1 MAIINKVPF
10 ANIPGYPKFNTQSPT
25 WQGVAKKAEE
35 NDYWNT
41 DPDVLK
47 FRELYRNKY
56 GEEPSRDPKVA
67 KYDYDAAYKSGVRPV
82 LNNEDGLYHWDS
94 KFKSDDHPNRY
105 VDGIDTKTGVPL
117 KSVSLEKEQPS
128 SIFENSLQKFENN
141 LLSTIASPVK
151 KNTPEERNAILNQ
164 EGQFEDVTEFKPNF
178 NKTEVDALKE
188 SVDNKLNI
196 GKPSTLQTTN
206 IISGINTAANVIN
219 NIVGAVTASKMKP
232 TLIGYRAPVEVK
244 TISDNTEQVKAGAQ
258 EQIDREIAGVR
269 DVNRR
274 YGKSVTGELLSKSLA
289 AENDLSSKLAQTR
302 LGIEAQNAQ
311 MENQMGQYNDQ
322 AERNRDAS
330 NAQIQTQFDI
340 QKSGIISNAM
350 QGISGALTG
359 GMQSIID
366 NTMYGKSMEYATYK
380 NELNSIDEEMKS
392 SSSDLIRYN
401 RLKDRREKLQEK
413 FNDFISKTYK
423 V

>member
-1 MAIINKVPF
+1 MPIINKIPF
-10 ANIPGYPKFNTQSPT
+10 ANMPGYPKFNTASPT
-25 WQGVAKKAEE
+25 WQDVAKKAED
-35 NDYWNT
+35 NNYWNT

-47 FRELYRNKY
+47 FRELFRNKY
-56 GEEPSRDPKVA
+56 GEEPSRDPKIA

-82 LNNEDGLYHWDS
+82 FNNEDGLYHWDS

-105 VDGIDTKTGVPL
+105 VDGIDTKTGNVL
-117 KSVSLEKEQPS
+117 KTVSLEREQPS
-128 SIFENSLQKFENN
+128 SVFENSLQKFENN
-141 LLSTIASPVK
+141 LLGTIASPVK
-151 KNTPEERNAILNQ
+151 KNTPEERKAILNQ

-178 NKTEVDALKE
+178 NKTEVDALKKE
-188 SVDNKLNI
+188 VDNKLSI
-196 GKPSTLQTTN
+196 GKPSTLQATN

-219 NIVGAVTASKMKP
+219 NVVGAVTASKMKP

-289 AENDLSSKLAQTR
+289 AENDLSSKLSQTR
-302 LGIEAQNAQ
+302 TSIEAQNAQ

-392 SSSDLIRYN
+392 SSSDVRKYN
-401 RLKDRREKLQEK
+401 ELKVRREKLQEK
-413 FNDFISKTYK
+413 FNDFVSKTYK